1 MTAVVPEVPVL
12 EVDPA
17 RDEDVAVL
25 RARLVEICLLDEE
38 ILEDEADEDL
48 LLSPGPIDVRV
59 DVETAELVLDRTMLM
74 DNTFLDEL
82 RREEDD
88 GTRLDS
94 PGGINPDL
102 DDVANEEDVED
113 ADKVVLVPGARFVF
127 AGGMKSPDCVALE
140 VVSEVSED
148 GGARA
153 VPGCGGRASACA
165 ELVEDTTLSEVLE
178 MSSIETEGVGF
189 ADVSRVTSG
198 VLDDSSPEGVGF
210 AEDSS
215 VTCGRFDD
223 SSAEVEL
230 VGSSAASPTVDE
242 DPIGFGWN
250 EIEMSLNV
258 VLKDVVD
265 VVGVELDETEVLW
278 TKSSNVDDVELNE
291 MDMPLE
297 A

>member
-1 MTAVVPEVPVL
+1 ML

-17 RDEDVAVL
+17 LDEDVAVL
-25 RARLVEICLLDEE
+25 CARLLEGCVLDEE

-48 LLSPGPIDVRV
+48 LLSPGPLDVRV
-59 DVETAELVLDRTMLM
+59 DVEAAERVLDRTMLT
-74 DNTFLDEL
+74 DDTCLDEL
-82 RREEDD
+82 RREEDE

-113 ADKVVLVPGARFVF
+113 ADKVLLVPGTRFVC

-140 VVSEVSED
+140 VDSD
-148 GGARA
+148 DWARS

-165 ELVEDTTLSEVLE
+165 ELVEDAALSEVLE

-198 VLDDSSPEGVGF
+198 ILDDSSPEGVGF

-223 SSAEVEL
+223 SSPEVEL
-230 VGSSAASPTVDE
+230 VGSSAASSTVDE

-250 EIEMSLNV
+250 EIEKSLNV

-265 VVGVELDETEVLW
+265 VAGVELDEAEVLG
-278 TKSSNVDDVELNE
+278 TKSSNVDDVEVDE
-291 MDMPLE
+291 MDVPLG